1 MTRTKEQVEYTVKG
15 KQVWDS
21 DSTLVVECRYG
32 REAQWL
38 AEKLNAALAESR
50 KAAVEE
56 CAKVAETTQYR
67 KSEWAH
73 GGLKIASAIRSLLL
87 PGQPAEQVKDGDVC
101 NGQCG
106 AIGGPHIHG
115 GPATEIKP

>member
-1 MTRTKEQVEYTVKG
+1 MMRSRSYWAGIFRGADTDER
-15 KQVWDS
+15 
-21 DSTLVVECRYG
+21 L
-32 REAQWL
+32 
-38 AEKLNAALAESR
+38 EKSIDIIELALAESR
-50 KAAVEE
+50 KAAIEE
-56 CAKVAETTQYR
+56 CAKVADEYPVGAKLDKCCKLTV
-67 KSEWAH
+67 KH
-73 GGLKIASAIRSLLL
+73 IAEGIRSLLL